1 MWNNLKEIAIRVR
14 RDADRRKLQILKRA
28 GGATALF
35 FILMVT
41 FDSTPFFAMAYIVS
55 GIVFATLMC
64 WEPYF
69 DTLPKEV
76 DINNGSVHVVDG
88 FGFVIQY
95 PMLTTTNDR
104 YIFSF
109 YYMPY
114 NHLAWKL
121 SRLKCMED
129 ILFGRY
135 RKHYIG
141 VLGRALLGMRDTTA
155 MLNKSMIDGRVDLL
169 HSTNDHKTQSLAAL
183 ISHMAVGLETMRSDP
198 YDVKRFAVNY
208 ACAAVTR
215 MRGLDNAQ

>member
-41 FDSTPFFAMAYIVS
+41 FDATPFFAFAYIVS

-69 DTLPKEV
+69 DTLPKKIDLEQ
-76 DINNGSVHVVDG
+76 GPAHVFEG
-88 FGFVIQY
+88 YGFVVQY
-95 PMLTTTNDR
+95 PMLMTTNDR
-104 YIFSF
+104 YVVNF

-114 NHLAWKL
+114 NHLAWKV
-121 SRLKCMED
+121 SQLKCMED

-135 RKHYIG
+135 RKYYIG
-141 VLGRALLGMRDTTA
+141 NLGRALLGMRESTA
-155 MLNKSMIDGRVDLL
+155 MLNKSMIDTRVKLTKSKRDE
-169 HSTNDHKTQSLAAL
+169 KEEALAAL
-183 ISHMAVGLETMRSDP
+183 VSNMAVGLETLRGEP
-198 YDVKRFAVNY
+198 YDVKRFAVSY
-208 ACAAVTR
+208 VCAEVAR
-215 MRGLDNAQ
+215 KQGADNA